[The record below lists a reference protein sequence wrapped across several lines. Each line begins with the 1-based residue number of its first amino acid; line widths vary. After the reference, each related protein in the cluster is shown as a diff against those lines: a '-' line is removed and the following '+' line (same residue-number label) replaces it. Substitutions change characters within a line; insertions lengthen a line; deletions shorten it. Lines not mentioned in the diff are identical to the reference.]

1 VPPTAVAP
9 SLLLACVSSTYNSVT
24 AELLPGAV
32 IKISVLLALAEI
44 CTVPATQIAFPC
56 AEWDCS
62 GCEKPVDLQEMPA
75 LLANGVD
82 GLTSDPK
89 RRAAVTAE

>member
-1 VPPTAVAP
+1 M
-9 SLLLACVSSTYNSVT
+9 
-24 AELLPGAV
+24 
-32 IKISVLLALAEI
+32 

-62 GCEKPVDLQEMPA
+62 GCEKPVDLQELPA
-75 LLANGVD
+75 LLANGID